1 MQRPALRTHHGIW
14 GNNWGTALYPGEA
27 SYFRKSLKMKKLLAL
42 ILCVML
48 FVSVIP
54 TAAFAADVGVGD
66 ESGWA
71 ASKINTKAVSNMKD
85 DIASMYAALAVNQ
98 TVFGTAKVMHD
109 LADGMVKALFADTD
123 SIDFLNP
130 DGTVNHTVAHDDL
143 VTNARAYLKEIIGGH
158 INSYIAKRLPA
169 MTDDDGNVDAEDYLK
184 LYTKAVSDAL
194 TSSKAQKGFEAFV
207 YAIVTANLADSIN
220 DQFDDLYDAMVD
232 WNDFGNKW
240 GEFGFAG
247 EVPDFSNL
255 WHNIP
260 TTANA
265 ADPDD
270 ATYLAVWAA
279 LS

>member
-1 MQRPALRTHHGIW
+1 
-14 GNNWGTALYPGEA
+14 
-27 SYFRKSLKMKKLLAL
+27 MKKLLAL

-109 LADGMVKALFADTD
+109 LADGMVKALFADTE
-123 SIDFLNP
+123 SVEFK
-130 DGTVNHTVAHDDL
+130 DGHTVAHDDL
-143 VTNARAYLKEIIGGH
+143 VTKARAYLKGIIGGE

-169 MTDDDGNVDAEDYLK
+169 MTDENNQVDAEDYLK
-184 LYTKAVSDAL
+184 LYTKAVSNAL

-207 YAIVTANLADSIN
+207 YAIATANIADSIN

-255 WHNIP
+255 WHDIP
-260 TTANA
+260 TTASA

>member
-1 MQRPALRTHHGIW
+1 
-14 GNNWGTALYPGEA
+14 
-27 SYFRKSLKMKKLLAL
+27 MKKLLAL

-66 ESGWA
+66 ASGWA
-71 ASKINTKAVSNMKD
+71 ASKINTKAISNMKD

-207 YAIVTANLADSIN
+207 YAIVTAHLADSIN

-240 GEFGFAG
+240 GEFGFEG
-247 EVPDFSNL
+247 EVADFSNL
-255 WHNIP
+255 WHDSP
-260 TTANA
+260 TTASA